1 MFSNLG
7 GGDFIWILLIVVVLF
22 GAAKLPKL
30 ARSLGAS
37 ASEFRK
43 GLEDG
48 AEQEPPEGAEQ
59 GPSDKE

>member
-48 AEQEPPEGAEQ
+48 AEQEPPEQE
-59 GPSDKE
+59 

>member
-48 AEQEPPEGAEQ
+48 AEQEPEQ
-59 GPSDKE
+59 NEQSTSEDE

>member
-48 AEQEPPEGAEQ
+48 AEQEPSQDEQ
-59 GPSDKE
+59 GTSEND